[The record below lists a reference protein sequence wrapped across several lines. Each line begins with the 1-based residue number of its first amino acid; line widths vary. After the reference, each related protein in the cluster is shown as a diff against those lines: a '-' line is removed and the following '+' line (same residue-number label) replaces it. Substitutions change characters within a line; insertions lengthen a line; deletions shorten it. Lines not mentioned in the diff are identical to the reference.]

1 MPQES
6 RASQRSSFP
15 RGVHP
20 AAASRQPAAAPSK
33 GFSESV
39 IAAAACQSHPA
50 SSSGRQQA
58 AVEAAAD
65 DLPVARQRC
74 AGSVRSSRHRVE
86 RRCYAS
92 SAHRGQGLITS
103 GQRAEGAAAG
113 PSWAPPGASRRIVF
127 MYEDYHK
134 TEQEIGKTTWP
145 AQHSGPHHENHRA
158 QLIAAC
164 DQIGIRWTRTTL
176 SLTQCRL

>member
-39 IAAAACQSHPA
+39 IAPAACQSHPA

-134 TEQEIGKTTWP
+134 TEEEISYAITTKILEISLELLKDGKT
-145 AQHSGPHHENHRA
+145 N
-158 QLIAAC
+158 
-164 DQIGIRWTRTTL
+164 
-176 SLTQCRL
+176 